1 MTMNSQKTEIPR
13 VMLAAA
19 RSGSGKTMLTCGIL
33 QLLMERQ
40 MKPASFKCGPDYID
54 PMFHSRVIGAK
65 SRNLDTFFADGD
77 TVRYLLAK
85 NAEDCGIS
93 VLEGVMGY
101 YDGLGG
107 ISDKASAY
115 DVASVTETPVVMIAD
130 CRGLSLS
137 LIPYLKGF
145 VEYRPDSRIRGVIFN
160 RISPMMY
167 PRMKALVEKELPG
180 LRVLGYVP
188 QLTDCVLESRHLGL
202 VMPEEIRDL
211 QEKLQRLSGQLAKTL
226 DLKGLVDL
234 AREAPPLTVD
244 WEGCRERWHTGRT
257 VNIGVARDE
266 AFCFFYQDN
275 LELLEEMGAHLV
287 YFSPIHDEKLPENLQ
302 GLMLNGGYPE
312 LYARQLSA
320 NDSMRESIR
329 KAIQGGLP
337 YTAECGGFLYLHREL
352 EDMDGHSW
360 PMAGVI
366 DGKGFRTPRL
376 FRFGYVTLED
386 GACFGRQVGPIAA
399 HEFHYFD
406 SDCCGEDF
414 TARKPQSS
422 RSWKCMHSSGR
433 GLAGFPHLYFYG
445 NRETARAFLAACE
458 EWEEQL

>member
-1 MTMNSQKTEIPR
+1 MNSEKKVIPR
-13 VMLAAA
+13 IMLAAA
-19 RSGSGKTMLTCGIL
+19 RSGSGKTLLTCGIL
-33 QLLMERQ
+33 QVLKERGL
-40 MKPASFKCGPDYID
+40 KPASFKCGPDYID

-65 SRNLDTFFADGD
+65 SRNLDTFFADEE

-85 NAEDCGIS
+85 NAADCDIS

-115 DVASVTETPVVMIAD
+115 DVASVTDTPVVMIAD

-145 VEYRPDSRIRGVIFN
+145 VEYRRDSRIRGVIFN

-167 PRMKALVEKELPG
+167 PRMKELVEKELPG

-188 QLTDCVLESRHLGL
+188 MLTDCVLESRHLGL

-211 QEKLQRLSGQLAKTL
+211 REKLQRLAGELTKTL
-226 DLKGLVDL
+226 DVEGLL
-234 AREAPPLTVD
+234 ALAHEAPPLLADVQ
-244 WEGCRERWHTGRT
+244 GCRESWHTKKP
-257 VNIGVARDE
+257 VQIGVARDE

-275 LELLEEMGAHLV
+275 LDLLEEMGARLV
-287 YFSPIHDEKLPENLQ
+287 YFSPIHDRKLPDHLQ

-320 NDSMRESIR
+320 NTSMRTSIR
-329 KAIQGGLP
+329 EALEGGMP

-352 EDMDGHSW
+352 EDMDGNSW

-366 DGKGFRTPRL
+366 DGKGYRTPRL
-376 FRFGYVTLED
+376 SRFGYVTLEE
-386 GACFGRQVGPIAA
+386 GCCFGRQTGPIPA

-406 SDCCGEDF
+406 SDNCGEAF
-414 TARKPQSS
+414 TARKPAGS
-422 RSWKCMHSSGR
+422 RSWKCIHSSGQ
-433 GLAGFPHLYFYG
+433 GLAGFPHLYYYG
-445 NRETARAFLAACE
+445 NRKVARAFLSACE
-458 EWEEQL
+458 EWEERL